1 MEEIKGDD
9 YSVTFDPEAMT
20 IKFQGELSLGGPKDF
35 EPIVNL
41 LNKAANSGPAQL
53 TLDVR
58 ELQFL
63 SSSGL
68 SMLSKFVL
76 SFRRMEATQLTVL
89 GSKYVPWQGK
99 SLSNLKKLLPT
110 LDLVFD

>member
-20 IKFQGELSLGGPKDF
+20 IKFQGELSLGGPKDY

-58 ELQFL
+58 ELGFL
-63 SSSGL
+63 NSSGI
-68 SMLSKFVL
+68 SMLSKFVMNL
-76 SFRRMEATQLTVL
+76 RNKRIQLTIL
-89 GSKYVPWQGK
+89 GGKNVPWQGK
-99 SLSNLKKLLPT
+99 SLSTLKKLLPT
-110 LDLVFD
+110 LNLVFD